1 MTVQLQFFPQRHPVH
16 RLSDEMRREFVLAQQ
31 SVLPVAF
38 PNAFSFC
45 ERVLSDLKLAITPPG
60 EMRDTPAAAVADLE
74 LADLVTLF
82 DGMLRS
88 ANIPDSSR
96 QMHADNLSRRAQLIR
111 AFDCPDAVLEW
122 VTTKV
127 VQIVAD
133 LPKAA
138 TDIEV
143 GRNPGDVLDPY
154 LLAANQAL
162 LCEGDFKQA
171 ISATVTHK
179 ALMILE
185 GLMGHLHEE
194 VIGRMRGNVRSPEP
208 RADNAEILD
217 FTVNPFPGADVVQPP
232 LFDGDCL
239 RLHQIKSKT
248 GTLNSSGGKRL
259 AEQMRQL
266 RMAYPGG
273 ELYSHSL
280 VGNTLRGHRSMGGM
294 LRVEPSLIVQ
304 VGQASFRVLTGS
316 ESGAELLVRVY
327 QAAFELAAKQTG
339 YSVESMT
346 RAIVQTFIKRAEAE
360 GEGYL
365 ESVVHQST
373 RGDAANLDS
382 RTYTG
387 GRNRD
392 QRSD

>member
-1 MTVQLQFFPQRHPVH
+1 MTIILQFFPPRHATH
-16 RLSDEMRREFVLAQQ
+16 RLSDDMKAEFRRAQD
-31 SVLPVAF
+31 SILKVAF
-38 PNAFSFC
+38 PDAQSFC
-45 ERVLSDLKLAITPPG
+45 QRVLEDLKLAIAPPSYLK
-60 EMRDTPAAAVADLE
+60 DKPATEIADLDMSG
-74 LADLVTLF
+74 LSAFF
-82 DGMLRS
+82 DGLLLTANVPKS
-88 ANIPDSSR
+88 AR
-96 QMHADNLSRRAQLIR
+96 QMHSENLSRRAQLLR
-111 AFDCPDAVLEW
+111 AFDRPDSVLAW
-122 VTTKV
+122 VTNKV

-133 LPKAA
+133 LPKTAS
-138 TDIEV
+138 DIEV

-162 LCEGDFKQA
+162 LCEGDFRQA

-185 GLMGHLHEE
+185 GMMGHLHEE
-194 VIGRMRGNVRSPEP
+194 VIGQMRGNVRNPEP

-217 FTVNPFPGADVVQPP
+217 YLFNPFPGVDVIQPP

-259 AEQMRQL
+259 AEQMRLL
-266 RMAYPGG
+266 RMAYPGA

-294 LRVEPSLIVQ
+294 LRVEPSLIIQ
-304 VGQASFRVLTGS
+304 VGQASFCILTGS
-316 ESGAELLVRVY
+316 ASGAELLVRVY
-327 QAAFELAAKQTG
+327 QAAFELAAAQTG
-339 YSVESMT
+339 YSVDRMT
-346 RAIVQTFIKRAEAE
+346 QAIVQTFIQRAEAE

-373 RGDAANLDS
+373 RGKMLNQDS
-382 RTYTG
+382 RTYKG
-387 GRNRD
+387 K
-392 QRSD
+392 